1 MIQCYHHAS
10 LIRVWLTCAL
20 SISRP
25 LPGLWPPLLS
35 YNHRR
40 NGYSHVG
47 NRGDR
52 SGDRSDSAGTDSGGG
67 NSRGDD
73 CRSGQAYK
81 AVEVHVEGWTSV
93 HIDIENVGDLCI
105 GVLDIGITKVA
116 PPDTSSAAS
125 RRRAGGVDTVKD
137 SDRECIFYRG
147 GSASVF
153 EAFLAEGGEEGGG
166 EVRPA
171 AAQIGGTNNAAMAA
185 TLGSMQIRARCD
197 EANES
202 SLLPMKP
209 GHGRR
214 ITLEVFGGSIAGS
227 QRGLLSVRYASSTG
241 SEHGRCVEQE
251 LEFRTLP
258 SLRVVSLDVLPLG
271 CTTPRAVD
279 TVARARAWTR
289 HEQCGPGQDGGAGGA
304 TEVATGSCTK
314 ECQFELEVENDSCE
328 SMEVFCTTSEEAL
341 KRVWDVEG
349 GGSDAAGTSAGVG
362 SDWGHNPRVAFADS
376 PSRQRLSTP
385 RRGGVRV
392 GGGGGETAFSA
403 DSTVHR
409 FVLDGNMRRRFP
421 MCVPRLADADVAAM
435 RGGQQQRREQQRG
448 AAEEKMRSVGGKE
461 GEEGEEGGYQRED
474 EDKALLSRVI
484 HLCWIQPRTGISGRT
499 KIDPGAVSQRAV
511 HEFMPAPVDIQIS
524 FDIVESDAAAA
535 GEGGRGEGR
544 GEGLNDGLS
553 LHGIHQDVGRE
564 ARILPGAF
572 ATVRVVVTNTSP
584 VHLPGGGVVQV
595 WPYED
600 RAGREAAAEGGRNG
614 QGSEDTDTTDTTD
627 TTVAV
632 LARSPSGEGTNIDD
646 RLVISGA
653 LEVRTLRVCFLTMV
667 QLYEC
672 RALMIR

>member
-1 MIQCYHHAS
+1 
-10 LIRVWLTCAL
+10 
-20 SISRP
+20 
-25 LPGLWPPLLS
+25 
-35 YNHRR
+35 
-40 NGYSHVG
+40 
-47 NRGDR
+47 
-52 SGDRSDSAGTDSGGG
+52 
-67 NSRGDD
+67 
-73 CRSGQAYK
+73 
-81 AVEVHVEGWTSV
+81 VEGWTSV

-105 GVLDIGITKVA
+105 GVLDIGITKIS
-116 PPDTSSAAS
+116 PLDTSSAAS
-125 RRRAGGVDTVKD
+125 RRRAGNGGVDTVKD
-137 SDRECIFYRG
+137 SDRECIFYHG

-153 EAFLAEGGEEGGG
+153 EASLVEGGG
-166 EVRPA
+166 EARPA
-171 AAQIGGTNNAAMAA
+171 AARIGGTNNAAMAA

-197 EANES
+197 KANES
-202 SLLPMKP
+202 SVLPMKP

-227 QRGLLSVRYASSTG
+227 QWGLLSVRYASSAD

-258 SLRVVSLDVLPLG
+258 SLRVLSLDVLPLG

-289 HEQCGPGQDGGAGGA
+289 HEQCGHGQDGGARGA

-349 GGSDAAGTSAGVG
+349 GGSDAPGTSTGVG

-376 PSRQRLSTP
+376 PSRQRLATP
-385 RRGGVRV
+385 RRGGVRIE
-392 GGGGGETAFSA
+392 GGGGETAFSA

-409 FVLDGNMRRRFP
+409 FVLDGNVRRRFP

-435 RGGQQQRREQQRG
+435 RGGQQRREQQRG
-448 AAEEKMRSVGGKE
+448 AGEEKMWRVGGTV

-511 HEFMPAPVDIQIS
+511 HECMPAPVDVQIS
-524 FDIVESDAAAA
+524 LLFDIVESDAAAA
-535 GEGGRGEGR
+535 GEG
-544 GEGLNDGLS
+544 LNGGS
-553 LHGIHQDVGRE
+553 SPHGIHQDVGRE
-564 ARILPGAF
+564 ASILPGAF
-572 ATVRVVVTNTSP
+572 ATVRVVITNTSP
-584 VHLPGGGVVQV
+584 VRLPGGGVVQV

-600 RAGREAAAEGGRNG
+600 RAGRAAAAGGRNG
-614 QGSEDTDTTDTTD
+614 QGGEDTDTTD

-632 LARSPSGEGTNIDD
+632 LARPPSGDGTNIDD

-667 QLYEC
+667 RVVSGLDK
-672 RALMIR
+672 IRGNGPERRRWEEGGHVSAVCPDGNGC